1 MKKNLNSTIKLA
13 LLALLVMT
21 SQSGIALG
29 PACYGEC
36 VTVCLTMGPFKFAA
50 FVGIVLDVMGCSAM
64 CMPFCA
70 GVTFIPGLC
79 FS

>member
-1 MKKNLNSTIKLA
+1 MIKNIQPLIKF
-13 LLALLVMT
+13 LLLTFLITT

-29 PACYGEC
+29 PACYLEC
-36 VTVCLTMGPFKFAA
+36 VVACGTMDPFKFAA
-50 FVGIVLDVMGCSAM
+50 VVGIILDVMGCSAM